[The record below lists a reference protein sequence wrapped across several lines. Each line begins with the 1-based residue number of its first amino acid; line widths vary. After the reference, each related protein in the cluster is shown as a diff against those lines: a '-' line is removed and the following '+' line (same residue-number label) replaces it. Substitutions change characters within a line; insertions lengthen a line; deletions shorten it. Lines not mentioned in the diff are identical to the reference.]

1 MKTLFQ
7 NFVFRAYALLALVM
21 MIFSSVWPMFK
32 VKGDHVVDSVRID
45 LKHLFWYT
53 DILGYYFLLVFI
65 SAAIGMFI
73 SFFQSKQ
80 EELTAFSV
88 VFGIHLVLVLI
99 AMML

>member
-1 MKTLFQ
+1 MKTLIQ

-32 VKGDHVVDSVRID
+32 EKGDHVVDSVWID

>member
-21 MIFSSVWPMFK
+21 IIFSSVWPMFK
-32 VKGDHVVDSVRID
+32 EEGDNALEGVMIE
-45 LKHLFWYT
+45 LNHLFWYT
-53 DILGYYFLLVFI
+53 DVLGYYFLFVFV